1 MHDTVACP
9 FPFFMLECALK
20 LAMNF
25 FTYYLISFAKD
36 ALKDAFFIK
45 CRIYNVFLSIGINV
59 TIRRKM
65 GRDIDGACGHLRC
78 RHLTRDK
85 EREV

>member
-1 MHDTVACP
+1 
-9 FPFFMLECALK
+9 MLFCGITINK
-20 LAMNF
+20 WNSF
-25 FTYYLISFAKD
+25 LIK
-36 ALKDAFFIK
+36 
-45 CRIYNVFLSIGINV
+45 INV

-78 RHLTRDK
+78 RHLTGDK